1 MGGAS
6 ELCAWDDHNS
16 DSVPHGHR
24 AKITN
29 TAWNWAFRAVWS
41 LSFQLTQIT
50 CTYTDYIWSFAH
62 VLMSI
67 IIETV
72 YKNTANNN
80 KNQIVLFLY
89 VCSKANPVSGTVKKN
104 YPGSV
109 FPGRRIGFP
118 SAAFLII
125 S

>member
-1 MGGAS
+1 
-6 ELCAWDDHNS
+6 
-16 DSVPHGHR
+16 
-24 AKITN
+24 
-29 TAWNWAFRAVWS
+29 
-41 LSFQLTQIT
+41 
-50 CTYTDYIWSFAH
+50 
-62 VLMSI
+62 MSI

-89 VCSKANPVSGTVKKN
+89 VCSKANPVSGTVKKTILAA
-104 YPGSV
+104 YW
-109 FPGRRIGFP
+109 IGFP